1 MGTKTGQSQDRS
13 IDFSINQ
20 QQVGLEMTFAIA
32 TAHITDQIE
41 KIGQSLGNAAHVSI
55 PSRRAEIISGGG
67 SCPLSSLGKVLVI
80 S

>member
-1 MGTKTGQSQDRS
+1 
-13 IDFSINQ
+13 
-20 QQVGLEMTFAIA
+20 MTFAIA